1 MSSNQNNINEEMI
14 FGDFVDYNIS
24 EKIHNEKINNL
35 YNDLLK
41 ELDSN
46 ETVDEKEEIHINT
59 DNYDTNVNMFD
70 LNIIDKNRCNI
81 IYNQL
86 FECNQKN
93 IEHISNPNQLEEYL
107 NKLFHDSMTYN
118 HLIQVLNIDITKE
131 NNIND
136 NKNNSVASADPKTML
151 HINDLTEKIILF
163 IKKLGINN
171 SIDDIDQGS
180 GDNIDG
186 EDNGKIFNQLKSKY
200 TSLIVED
207 NEHLSILTDPH
218 IFNLTMDLI
227 KEKIT
232 TQNLVKDNEV
242 YKNIVK
248 NFIEQSQRQSRI
260 KIKHSLA
267 K

>member
-46 ETVDEKEEIHINT
+46 EDEEEQHINT
-59 DNYDTNVNMFD
+59 GNYDTNINMFD
-70 LNIIDKNRCNI
+70 MNIVDKNRCNI

-93 IEHISNPNQLEEYL
+93 IEHINNPNQLEEYL
-107 NKLFHDSMTYN
+107 NKLFHDSITYN

-136 NKNNSVASADPKTML
+136 NNNLVASADPKTML

-171 SIDDIDQGS
+171 SINDMDQEDGNNS
-180 GDNIDG
+180 DG

-207 NEHLSILTDPH
+207 NEHLSILTDPY
-218 IFNLTMDLI
+218 IFNLTMELI